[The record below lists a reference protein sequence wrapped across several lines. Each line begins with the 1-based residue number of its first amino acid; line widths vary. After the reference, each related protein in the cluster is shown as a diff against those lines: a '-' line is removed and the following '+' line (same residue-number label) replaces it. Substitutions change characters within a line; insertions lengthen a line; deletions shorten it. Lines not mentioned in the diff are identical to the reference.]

1 MEEEVKNEEKTEK
14 TQEAKP
20 EDLQDLKARL
30 EKMTATELREVG
42 LGIEGLAGVHA
53 MKKEELL
60 AAIKKAKG
68 IKEEEPLKP
77 KGSAAGGLKQRIA
90 LLRKEKE
97 EARVAKNRTKVSVLR
112 RRIHHLKK
120 KTRRSA

>member
-1 MEEEVKNEEKTEK
+1 MEEEAKKEE

-20 EDLQDLKARL
+20 EDVKDLKERL

-42 LGIEGLAGVHA
+42 LGIEGLDGVHA

-68 IKEEEPLKP
+68 IKDEESAKP
-77 KGSAAGGLKQRIA
+77 MESKVGGLKQQIA
-90 LLRKEKE
+90 SLRKERE
-97 EARVAKNRTKVSVLR
+97 EARAAKNRAKMSVLK
-112 RRIHHLKK
+112 RRIHRLKK
-120 KTRRSA
+120 KTRKTA